1 MKKTATAASILTIAA
16 MMATGA
22 GAAEGVAPA
31 RVASLDSN
39 SYLDERAEVFTRF
52 WYDRGRN
59 HIHRW
64 SPAGQFERD
73 ARLLEL
79 CAAVAAATK

>member
-31 RVASLDSN
+31 
-39 SYLDERAEVFTRF
+39 
-52 WYDRGRN
+52 
-59 HIHRW
+59 
-64 SPAGQFERD
+64 
-73 ARLLEL
+73 
-79 CAAVAAATK
+79 

>member
-1 MKKTATAASILTIAA
+1 
-16 MMATGA
+16 
-22 GAAEGVAPA
+22 
-31 RVASLDSN
+31 VASLDSN